1 MSGLDFDPD
10 CPLTNYMNSLKV
22 VVLRVEVLL
31 REHKFLLGW
40 MESLLRNGKHSQF
53 RHFLSHSCD
62 FNHIPSQVIQ
72 RPRKKTSPNTTRF

>member
-31 REHKFLLGW
+31 HEHKFLLGW
-40 MESLLRNGKHSQF
+40 MESLLSTFQFSIPGGSVVTCLCQVRNVADTG
-53 RHFLSHSCD
+53 
-62 FNHIPSQVIQ
+62 
-72 RPRKKTSPNTTRF
+72 